1 VRKTFGIAGF
11 LNECLRHLPRRPPV
25 YLTHLTNHCIWLIH
39 FSPSWRKALMIVLRK
54 PSEVPYIR
62 TEFTSQQPTV
72 QNGQAFYKDD
82 TKMVQRHI
90 ITRNLL
96 DASQF
101 GFRARQIMTL
111 QYVRLAE
118 DVILNFDSNIFAAAI
133 FLNNLK
139 AFWHYIAPCF
149 AL

>member
-1 VRKTFGIAGF
+1 
-11 LNECLRHLPRRPPV
+11 
-25 YLTHLTNHCIWLIH
+25 
-39 FSPSWRKALMIVLRK
+39 MIVLRK

-139 AFWHYIAPCF
+139 AF
-149 AL
+149 